1 MKIFDISISN
11 FRGIKNIQNLR
22 CGSINT
28 IVGKNDAGKSSVV
41 KAVVAF
47 FSEKIKPE
55 DVFQGIGEN
64 ERVEIKIRFEP
75 SVTVNSLALDSQS
88 KIAIQKEFYFDRG
101 GKLKVEVF
109 YFCNDINHQTVSNV
123 WGAKESDLNGFLEQ
137 LVGNFTRS
145 GRGVTNLSK
154 IEKIEETTINEA
166 RTEKKYPADEFL
178 KNINKQYPEVELPEL
193 SVFEAEQSLD
203 VGATNFQ
210 SQFKSLTAASL
221 EKNKHLT
228 DQIETEVT
236 SDLTTEFDVIT
247 TIMQKNVP
255 EIEHI
260 KPKVI
265 CNWNS
270 LVKFDLSLKFKN
282 EAFDVPIS
290 NKGTGFKRLL
300 MVAYFEYLASK
311 QTKQHQIFAIEEPE
325 TYLHPSLQV
334 ELLNSIIALSDN
346 SQFFLTTHSP
356 IFAGATNETN
366 IVIVRKENSISNF
379 LSSNNSNEILD
390 LVIQELGIR
399 PNYNLLNDNYRK
411 VVFVEGKGDVLFWE
425 MAITKLNGG
434 LPNDIL
440 FIPCGGDQVEFFVN
454 ASLCRKISR
463 KFLFVLDSDNGAT
476 DYATKQANKATLAAK
491 VTGLGGEFHMLR
503 KREIENYYHMEAIKR
518 LFPTVTFPP
527 DFGISDYNDV
537 QKDIKDK
544 ILAHHNINFKTKNNM
559 AIFTEM
565 TTAEWAEVGF
575 SISATEK
582 DIQVIISKIIE

>member
-1 MKIFDISISN
+1 MKIYDISISN
-11 FRGIKNIQNLR
+11 FRGIKNVQNLR

-64 ERVEIKIRFEP
+64 ERVEIKIRFDP
-75 SVTVNSLALDSQS
+75 PIAVNSLALDCQS
-88 KIAIQKEFYFDRG
+88 KISIQKEFNFDIR

-109 YFCNDINHQTVSNV
+109 YFCNDICHQTVSNV
-123 WGAKESDLNGFLEQ
+123 WGAKENDLNNYLEE
-137 LVGNFTRS
+137 LIGNFTRS

-154 IEKIEETTINEA
+154 IEQIEESTQSEERI
-166 RTEKKYPADEFL
+166 EKKYPADEYL
-178 KNINKQYPEVELPEL
+178 KNINKQYPEIELPEL
-193 SVFEAEQSLD
+193 SVFDAEQSLD

-210 SQFKSLTAASL
+210 NQFKSLTTASL
-221 EKNKHLT
+221 ERNKHLT
-228 DQIETEVT
+228 AQIETEVT
-236 SDLTTEFDVIT
+236 SDLTTEFDLIT
-247 TIMQKNVP
+247 SIMQKNVP
-255 EIEHI
+255 EIEQI
-260 KPKVI
+260 RPKVI

-282 EAFDVPIS
+282 EAYDVPIS

-311 QTKQHQIFAIEEPE
+311 QTKQYQIFAIEEPE

-334 ELLNSIIALSDN
+334 ELLNSIIALSDS

-356 IFAGATNETN
+356 IFAGATNESN
-366 IVIVRKENSISNF
+366 IVVVRKENSISNF
-379 LSSNNSNEILD
+379 LSSNNNSEILD

-411 VVFVEGKGDVLFWE
+411 VVFVEGKGDVQFWE
-425 MAITKLNGG
+425 IAIMKLNGSV
-434 LPNDIL
+434 PNDIL

-454 ASLCRKISR
+454 ANLCRKISR

-476 DYATKQANKATLAAK
+476 DYTTKQANKANLAIK
-491 VTGLGGEFHMLR
+491 VLNLGGEFHMLG
-503 KREIENYYHMEAIKR
+503 KREIENYYHIEAIKR
-518 LFPTVTFPP
+518 LFPGIVFPA
-527 DFGISDYNDV
+527 DFEISDYNDV

-544 ILAHHNINFKTKNNM
+544 ILAHQNINFKTKNNM
-559 AIFTEM
+559 MIFNEM
-565 TTAEWAEVGF
+565 TTSEWEEVGF
-575 SISATEK
+575 SISATKK
-582 DIQVIISKIIE
+582 DIQVIISKMIE